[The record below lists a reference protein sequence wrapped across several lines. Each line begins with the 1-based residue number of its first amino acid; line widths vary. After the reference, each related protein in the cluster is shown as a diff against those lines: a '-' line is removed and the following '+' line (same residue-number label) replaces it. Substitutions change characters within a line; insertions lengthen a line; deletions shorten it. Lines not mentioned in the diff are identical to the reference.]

1 VVLDLAQ
8 NPPARGPAKVY
19 AGKGLS
25 EGVNEIVY
33 TGPQA
38 GSVAET
44 FSGIDQALL
53 ESAQASRLALQE

>member
-1 VVLDLAQ
+1 
-8 NPPARGPAKVY
+8 VY